1 MKHVGYKLLL
11 RLIHKLPV
19 DDAKEG
25 VHHEEEDELPTDE
38 LVEGALETT
47 ICETRFDADWLSLSL
62 NSLFWLLGCY
72 GADLW
77 GAFRLECSW
86 VMGGAVSCPL
96 K

>member
-1 MKHVGYKLLL
+1 M

-47 ICETRFDADWLSLSL
+47 ICETRFDAD
-62 NSLFWLLGCY
+62 
-72 GADLW
+72 
-77 GAFRLECSW
+77 
-86 VMGGAVSCPL
+86 
-96 K
+96 